1 MDKGLISEER
11 LDESVRRVLMLKVK
25 RGLFDEPY
33 LKVGR
38 VAAFVGVNPGEEQC
52 VTLRLGGD
60 DISAE

>member
-1 MDKGLISEER
+1 
-11 LDESVRRVLMLKVK
+11 MLKVK

-38 VAAFVGVNPGEEQC
+38 AAVFVGVNPGEEQC